1 MAARPDTWMPMF
13 WGDYARD
20 TGHLNATGHGAYLML
35 IKHYWCTGRPLN
47 DDDDEL
53 WRIACC
59 DSKKEWVAL
68 RPKIVRLFIVDNGAL
83 RHKRIDREIAAAIAA
98 LNAKA
103 EAGRRGAENRWRG
116 SGSAIAQ
123 PSPDDAA
130 SIAPLQDGHQ
140 FANAPSPSPSP
151 SPERKNLSIAS
162 QSPST
167 RVEDDFDRFWDAY
180 PRKVGKEEARKAFA
194 KALKKTDVGVILD
207 AVQQQRWSDDPQYRP
222 HPSTWLNR
230 GSWSDEPDKDPTLE
244 ALNLTDDDVEDF
256 FATQGKPH

>member
-1 MAARPDTWMPMF
+1 MPMF

-20 TGHLNATGHGAYLML
+20 TGHLNAAGHGAYLML
-35 IKHYWCTGRPLN
+35 IKHYWCTGQPLN

-59 DSKKEWVAL
+59 DSKKEWQAL
-68 RPKIVRLFIVDNGAL
+68 RGKIVRLFQVEGNLL
-83 RHKRIDREIAAAIAA
+83 RHKRIDKEIERAKAVVS
-98 LNAKA
+98 AKA
-103 EAGRRGAENRWRG
+103 EAGRKGAERRWQTDG
-116 SGSAIAQ
+116 DAIAQ
-123 PSPDDAA
+123 PSSAN
-130 SIAPLQDGHQ
+130 SNGMVAPEESHQ

-151 SPERKNLSIAS
+151 SEGRKNLSIAS

-167 RVEDDFDRFWDAY
+167 RVEDEFDQFWDAY

-194 KALKKTDVGVILD
+194 RALKKTDVGVILG
-207 AVQQQRWSDDPQYRP
+207 AVQQQHWSDDPKYRP

-230 GSWSDEPDKDPTLE
+230 GSWSDEVGRDPTLE

-256 FATQGKPH
+256 FATQGRPH